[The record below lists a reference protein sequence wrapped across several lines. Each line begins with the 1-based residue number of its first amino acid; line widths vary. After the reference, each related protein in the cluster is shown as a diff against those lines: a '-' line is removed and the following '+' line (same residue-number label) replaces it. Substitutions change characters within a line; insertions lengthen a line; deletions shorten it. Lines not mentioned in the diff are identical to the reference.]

1 MCARAN
7 YVSFPSFLK
16 VVKCHYLIDKGILMQ
31 LKVIGGGLAGSE
43 AAWQA
48 AELGIEV
55 ELYEMRPE
63 RMTGAHK
70 TDNLGELVCSN
81 SLGSNLPNR
90 ASGLLK
96 AELRRLGSLLIQ
108 CADASSLPAGGAL
121 AVDREA
127 FSECIQAKLES
138 HPKVKIIR
146 QEVTEI
152 PDGAA
157 ILATGPLTSP
167 ALSRAIIEFTGEE
180 QLFFYDAIAPIVE
193 YDSINMDVAYRANRY
208 DKGETQDGDYINCP
222 FNEGEYFAFW
232 EALTTAERISLKPF
246 ERTINSGVDAGE
258 GSYFQGCQPVE
269 VIASRGEKALAFG
282 PMRPVGLTN
291 PRTGRWPFAVVQLRQ
306 DNLLGDAYN
315 LVGFQTNLTF
325 SEQERVFRM
334 IPGLENAV
342 FVRHGQLHRN
352 AFLASPKL
360 LDEGM
365 AFRERPGLF
374 VAGQLS
380 GIEGYAGN
388 IASGWIAGINAARYL
403 KGLPPVVLPITTM
416 TGALMYYVTH
426 ADMKLFQP
434 MKAIFGLMPKA
445 EDGKRRSKTDR
456 YDHYV
461 QRALL
466 DLDQFL
472 SGFNAV

>member
-1 MCARAN
+1 MK
-7 YVSFPSFLK
+7 LK
-16 VVKCHYLIDKGILMQ
+16 I
-31 LKVIGGGLAGSE
+31 IGGGLAGSE
-43 AAWQA
+43 AACQA
-48 AELGIEV
+48 AERGIEV
-55 ELYEMRPE
+55 ELYEMRPG

-70 TDNLGELVCSN
+70 TGNLGELVCSN

-96 AELRRLGSLLIQ
+96 AELRKLGSLLIQ

-127 FSECIQAKLES
+127 FSECIHAKLGS
-138 HPKVKIIR
+138 HSKIKIIR

-167 ALSRAIIEFTGEE
+167 AFSKAIKAFTGEE

-193 YDSINMDVAYRANRY
+193 YDSINMDIAYRANRY

-222 FNEGEYFAFW
+222 FNEQEYFAFW
-232 EALTTAERISLKPF
+232 EALTNAERISLKSF
-246 ERTINSGVDAGE
+246 EQTIDSGVDAGE
-258 GSYFQGCQPVE
+258 GPYFQGCQPVE
-269 VIASRGEKALAFG
+269 VIAARGEKALAFG
-282 PMRPVGLTN
+282 PMRPVGLTD
-291 PRTGRWPFAVVQLRQ
+291 PRTGRWPFAVVQMRQ
-306 DNLLGDAYN
+306 DNLLGDAFN
-315 LVGFQTNLTF
+315 MVGFQTNLTF
-325 SEQERVFRM
+325 SEQERVFKM

-342 FVRHGQLHRN
+342 FVRYGQMHRN
-352 AFLASPKL
+352 AFLASPTL
-360 LDEGM
+360 LDVSL
-365 AFRERPGLF
+365 AFMKRPGLF

-388 IASGWIAGINAARYL
+388 IASGWIAGVNAARYL
-403 KGLPPVVLPITTM
+403 IGLTPVVLPITTM
-416 TGALMYYVTH
+416 TGALMHYVTH

-445 EDGKRRSKTDR
+445 EDGKRRSKTVR
-456 YDHYV
+456 YDYYV
-461 QRALL
+461 QRAFS

-472 SGFNAV
+472 SGFDAV

>member
-1 MCARAN
+1 
-7 YVSFPSFLK
+7 
-16 VVKCHYLIDKGILMQ
+16 
-31 LKVIGGGLAGSE
+31 
-43 AAWQA
+43 
-48 AELGIEV
+48 
-55 ELYEMRPE
+55 
-63 RMTGAHK
+63 
-70 TDNLGELVCSN
+70 
-81 SLGSNLPNR
+81 
-90 ASGLLK
+90 
-96 AELRRLGSLLIQ
+96 
-108 CADASSLPAGGAL
+108 
-121 AVDREA
+121 
-127 FSECIQAKLES
+127 
-138 HPKVKIIR
+138 
-146 QEVTEI
+146 
-152 PDGAA
+152 
-157 ILATGPLTSP
+157 
-167 ALSRAIIEFTGEE
+167 
-180 QLFFYDAIAPIVE
+180 
-193 YDSINMDVAYRANRY
+193 
-208 DKGETQDGDYINCP
+208 
-222 FNEGEYFAFW
+222 
-232 EALTTAERISLKPF
+232 
-246 ERTINSGVDAGE
+246 VDAGE

-342 FVRHGQLHRN
+342 FIRHGQMHRN

-360 LDEGM
+360 LDQSL
-365 AFRERPGLF
+365 AFKKRAGLF

-388 IASGWIAGINAARYL
+388 IASGWIAGVNAARYL
-403 KGLPPVVLPITTM
+403 YGLPPVVLPITTM
-416 TGALMYYVTH
+416 TGALMHYVTH

-461 QRALL
+461 QRALSDLEHFLLEL
-466 DLDQFL
+466 DA
-472 SGFNAV
+472 S